1 MSVIGE
7 EGSVRTIRGPFARWP
22 RVSDAVLAAVLFVTT
37 LTVAEGPDETLA
49 VRPASSVP
57 VPVVLVIAIVTAA
70 TFLRRRAP
78 LVMLGVA
85 AAGWAVLL
93 PTGEYDIGFTVLVV
107 LYGTGRYVAEP
118 WLGLAG
124 VGVISA
130 VLVAEGLVR
139 STPWGETA
147 FGVGALS
154 LTWYIG
160 RQLRL
165 REERA
170 TLRRRQQVDEAR
182 RIVAEERTHIA
193 RELHDVV
200 AHQVSMMTVQAGAAQ
215 AVAATDPEA
224 ARRAMA
230 AVEQAGR
237 QALDELRH
245 LLGVLRPESGA
256 NGTGPGTDPEATDPQ
271 PGLADLPRLLGQ
283 VRAAGLPVDVHD
295 AVRTPLPIR
304 VQLSAYRI
312 IQEALTNVLKHA
324 TPGTRAEVHLT
335 EANGTVTI
343 EVLDH
348 ANPVSARPGAQPST
362 ASPPANPV
370 PRTSTPPPA
379 ASPGAPPTASPA
391 GEAGLR
397 SSAARPRRVAGHGI
411 IGMRERAV
419 LLGGS
424 LDTGPHPDGGFRV
437 VARLP
442 VSGDPA

>member
-1 MSVIGE
+1 MKTVSL
-7 EGSVRTIRGPFARWP
+7 RGPFARWP
-22 RVSDAVLAAVLFVTT
+22 RASDAVLAAVLFVTT
-37 LTVAEGPDETLA
+37 VTFTQGPDETL
-49 VRPASSVP
+49 VIRPVSSVP
-57 VPVVLVIAIVTAA
+57 VPVVLVIAVATAA
-70 TFLRRRAP
+70 TYLRRRVP
-78 LVMLGVA
+78 LLMLGVA
-85 AAGWAVLL
+85 AAGWAVLV
-93 PTGEYDIGFTVLVV
+93 P
-107 LYGTGRYVAEP
+107 TGRYDLGLTVMVVCYSAGRYVP
-118 WLGLAG
+118 DVRLGLAG
-124 VGVISA
+124 LGA
-130 VLVAEGLVR
+130 MAAALVAEGLVR

-165 REERA
+165 REDRA
-170 TLRRRQQVDEAR
+170 VQRRRHQVDEAR

-215 AVAATDPEA
+215 AVAAVDPEA

-245 LLGVLRPESGA
+245 LLGVLRPESGV
-256 NGTGPGTDPEATDPQ
+256 NGADPDATDPQ
-271 PGLADLPRLLGQ
+271 PGLADLPRLLDQ
-283 VRAAGLPVDVHD
+283 VRAAGLTVDVHD
-295 AVRTPLPIR
+295 GVRTALPIR

-312 IQEALTNVLKHA
+312 IQEALTNVLKHGG
-324 TPGTRAEVHLT
+324 PDTRAEVHLT
-335 EANGTVTI
+335 EDDSTVTI
-343 EVLDH
+343 EILDH
-348 ANPVSARPGAQPST
+348 ATPVPDGALARP
-362 ASPPANPV
+362 
-370 PRTSTPPPA
+370 A
-379 ASPGAPPTASPA
+379 ARSPTAPSAQVADQPA
-391 GEAGLR
+391 GR
-397 SSAARPRRVAGHGI
+397 SSAGRARRVAGHGI

-442 VSGDPA
+442 VTGDAA